1 MQLFELCRVL
11 DKNYRQKANARNSA
25 GGADL
30 GVRFFRRLRQVHC
43 FAGSIAALSV
53 YNWTTFARAQPLRSK
68 HDKKLGRTNMAPR
81 HFLKLADF
89 TKDEL
94 NTMLRRAAEIKAL
107 QKAGTPYAPFGGKVL
122 LMIFEKAST
131 RTRVSFESGFYQLGG
146 NVIHLS
152 SQGSFG
158 IHRRY
163 GSRREPHVRSC
174 HDPHLRSGSFAG
186 LCRQ

>member
-1 MQLFELCRVL
+1 
-11 DKNYRQKANARNSA
+11 
-25 GGADL
+25 
-30 GVRFFRRLRQVHC
+30 
-43 FAGSIAALSV
+43 
-53 YNWTTFARAQPLRSK
+53 
-68 HDKKLGRTNMAPR
+68 MAIR

-122 LMIFEKAST
+122 VMIFEKAST

-152 SQGSFG
+152 SQGSQLGRSESIEDTARVVSRMCDLVMIRTFG
-158 IHRRY
+158 QDRLEAFAKNSCVPVINGLTNEYHPVQIMTDILTFMEHT
-163 GSRREPHVRSC
+163 GSIEGRTV
-174 HDPHLRSGSFAG
+174 
-186 LCRQ
+186 

>member
-25 GGADL
+25 VGADL

-53 YNWTTFARAQPLRSK
+53 YNWTTFARAQPLRRK

-89 TKDEL
+89 TATDVYGVKYNVLSDARVASHSVRLADDNAKEYL
-94 NTMLRRAAEIKAL
+94 AL
-107 QKAGTPYAPFGGKVL
+107 DVTSFDNANSVVTISKKSSSTAIVTPPVCTVQLVVVDQWGKTTTADITV
-122 LMIFEKAST
+122 KVT
-131 RTRVSFESGFYQLGG
+131 K
-146 NVIHLS
+146 
-152 SQGSFG
+152 
-158 IHRRY
+158 
-163 GSRREPHVRSC
+163 
-174 HDPHLRSGSFAG
+174 
-186 LCRQ
+186 